1 MKHRVKK
8 TLREL
13 TTHFGV
19 KVKYVGY
26 FGAETHGKLMPREKT
41 ILINAHK
48 SRPEHVFTLL
58 HELGHYV
65 LHVLNP
71 YRKFHP
77 RWCVLNW
84 RVQFMANFCSKIR
97 RYMRFNFRKKAGRE
111 WEADMWALCAF
122 WLLARRFGAREEF
135 FAFLKRHPEKH
146 WKFVLVGT
154 VTIYQDGRACIKNLL
169 SRLQLAFKVS

>member
-1 MKHRVKK
+1 MKHRAKK

-26 FGAETHGKLMPREKT
+26 FDAKTHGKLMPREKI
-41 ILINAHK
+41 ILINAHE

-77 RWCVLNW
+77 RWCDLNPY
-84 RVQFMANFCSKIR
+84 FPNKLHKLMLLTYN
-97 RYMRFNFRKKAGRE
+97 KA
-111 WEADMWALCAF
+111 A
-122 WLLARRFGAREEF
+122 
-135 FAFLKRHPEKH
+135 
-146 WKFVLVGT
+146 
-154 VTIYQDGRACIKNLL
+154 
-169 SRLQLAFKVS
+169 

>member
-26 FGAETHGKLMPREKT
+26 FGAETHGKLMPREKI

-77 RWCVLNW
+77 RWCDLNW
-84 RVQFMANFCSKIR
+84 RVQFMANLCSTIR
-97 RYMRFNFRKKAGRE
+97 RYMRFNFRKEAGRE
-111 WEADMWALCAF
+111 WEADTWALCAF
-122 WLLARRFGAREEF
+122 WLLACRFGAWEEF
-135 FAFLKRHPEKH
+135 SAFLKHHPEKR
-146 WKFVLVGT
+146 WKFALVRT
-154 VTIYQDGRACIKNLL
+154 VSIFQDGRTRIKTFVRHLK
-169 SRLQLAFKVS
+169 LAFKAG